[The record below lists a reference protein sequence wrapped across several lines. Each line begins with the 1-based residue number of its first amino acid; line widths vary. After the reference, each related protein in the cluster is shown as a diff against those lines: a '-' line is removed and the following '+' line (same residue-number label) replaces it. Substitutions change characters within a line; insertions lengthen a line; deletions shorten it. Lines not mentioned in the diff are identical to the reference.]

1 MTPSPAPATFGAERD
16 DARDPID
23 ARETEPEPTSA
34 PMLPDAFCRLADLL
48 SGRRTLVI
56 TGAGCSTESGI
67 PDYRTE
73 DGRLKTP
80 EPIRYVEF
88 VRRPEA
94 RRRYWSRS
102 AVGWPRMARAEPNAA
117 HRALARLE
125 RRGPVVGVVTQNVD
139 GLHQD
144 AGTRSVVE
152 LHGNLDRVR
161 CLDCGAVRD
170 RGRIQER
177 LLADNPGLVDRA
189 PPGDAEIAPDGD
201 ARLAPE
207 VAEGFRVPGCRSCG
221 GTLKPDVVFFGES
234 VPPDRVE
241 AAWELYGE
249 AEAVLVAGSSLSVWS
264 GYRFVA
270 RAADEGVPV
279 AIVNLGS
286 TRGDEE
292 AEVRVDG
299 RVGSVLPA
307 LARELARS
315 DAA

>member
-1 MTPSPAPATFGAERD
+1 
-16 DARDPID
+16 
-23 ARETEPEPTSA
+23 
-34 PMLPDAFCRLADLL
+34 MLPDAFCRLADLL

-80 EPIRYVEF
+80 EPIRYIEF

-102 AVGWPRMARAEPNAA
+102 AVGWPRMARAEPNPA

-125 RRGPVVGVVTQNVD
+125 ASGAVSGVVTQNVD
-139 GLHQD
+139 GLHQR
-144 AGTRSVVE
+144 AGSRTVVK
-152 LHGNLDRVR
+152 LHGSLGRVV
-161 CLDCGAVRD
+161 CLDCGEVHD
-170 RGRIQER
+170 RARVQER
-177 LLADNPGLVDRA
+177 LLADNPVLAERA

-207 VAEGFRVPGCRSCG
+207 VAEGFRVPGCRVCG
-221 GTLKPDVVFFGES
+221 GVLKPGVVFFGES
-234 VPPDRVE
+234 VPPARVE

-249 AEAVLVAGSSLSVWS
+249 AEALLVAGSSLSVWS

-270 RAADEGVPV
+270 RAAEEGVPV

-286 TRGDEE
+286 TRGDDDSR
-292 AEVRVDG
+292 VRVTG

-307 LARELARS
+307 LARELGRP

>member
-1 MTPSPAPATFGAERD
+1 
-16 DARDPID
+16 
-23 ARETEPEPTSA
+23 
-34 PMLPDAFCRLADLL
+34 MLPDAFCRLADTLA
-48 SGRRTLVI
+48 GRRTLVV

-80 EPIRYVEF
+80 EPIRYIEF

-102 AVGWPRMARAEPNAA
+102 AVGWPRMARAEPNPA

-125 RRGPVVGVVTQNVD
+125 EAGAVSGVVTQNVD
-139 GLHQD
+139 GLHQQ
-144 AGTRSVVE
+144 AGSRTVVE
-152 LHGNLDRVR
+152 LHGSLDRVR
-161 CLDCGAVRD
+161 CLGCGEVHD
-170 RGRIQER
+170 RARIQER
-177 LLADNPGLVDRA
+177 LLADNPVLVDRA

-207 VAEGFRVPGCRSCG
+207 VAEGFRVPDCRACG
-221 GTLKPDVVFFGES
+221 GVLKPDVVFFGES
-234 VPPDRVE
+234 VPPARVE

-249 AEAVLVAGSSLSVWS
+249 AEALLVAGSSLTVWS

-279 AIVNLGS
+279 AIVNVGS
-286 TRGDEE
+286 TRGDDD
-292 AEVRVDG
+292 AAVRVTG

-307 LARELARS
+307 LARELGRP

>member
-1 MTPSPAPATFGAERD
+1 
-16 DARDPID
+16 
-23 ARETEPEPTSA
+23 
-34 PMLPDAFCRLADLL
+34 MLPDAFCRLADLL

-73 DGRLKTP
+73 DGQLKTP
-80 EPIRYVEF
+80 EPIRYIEF

-102 AVGWPRMARAEPNAA
+102 AVGWPRMARAEPNPA

-125 RRGPVVGVVTQNVD
+125 ASGAVSGVVTQNVD
-139 GLHQD
+139 GLHQR
-144 AGTRSVVE
+144 AGSRTVVE
-152 LHGNLDRVR
+152 LHGSLGRVV
-161 CLDCGAVRD
+161 CLDCGEVHD
-170 RGRIQER
+170 RARVQER
-177 LLADNPGLVDRA
+177 LLADNPVLADRA

-207 VAEGFRVPGCRSCG
+207 VAEGFRVPGCRACG
-221 GTLKPDVVFFGES
+221 GVLKPDVVFFGES
-234 VPPDRVE
+234 VPPARVE

-249 AEAVLVAGSSLSVWS
+249 AEALLVAGSSLSVWS

-270 RAADEGVPV
+270 RAAEEGVPV
-279 AIVNLGS
+279 AVVNLGS
-286 TRGDEE
+286 TRGDDE
-292 AEVRVDG
+292 ARVRVTG
-299 RVGSVLPA
+299 RVGSILPA
-307 LARELARS
+307 LARELGRP